1 MSRAMGREAGT
12 PAILGIDFGT
22 TNSEVA
28 VFRSGAPEVLANR
41 DGQKVI
47 PSVVFI
53 DEDGRHHVGQA
64 AKNVVILHPDRTV
77 KSIKRDLGTRRVFQI
92 GGREYAPEEL
102 ASYVFSSL
110 KEAAEAVL
118 GREVQQAVVT
128 VPAYFDDPRR
138 QATRQAAALAGLEVV
153 RLVNEPTAAALAYG
167 VDNRRAGTILVYDLG
182 GGTFDVSILHA
193 GDSVFQVLATRGDAR
208 LGGDDF
214 DWDLAQVLLARFR
227 EETGIDLK
235 EDRLALQKI
244 IQAAEEAKIRL
255 SEAARTKVEIPF
267 LAVQKAQPLHLGT
280 SLTRQELDGLIAS
293 YVERTLLLTRGCLQ
307 DAGLEPGEVDRV
319 LLVGGSTRIPAVR
332 KAVEDLFGRPAET
345 GVNPEEVVAC
355 GAAVQAGIMSGKA
368 ARMVLVDVTPLSLG
382 VETADQKMV
391 ILVPRNTP
399 LPARVQALFTTVSDF
414 QKSATITVL
423 QGERPR
429 AADNIRLGSFRLEDI
444 QPARQGEADIE
455 ITFDIDVEGI
465 VHVSA
470 QDLSTGSRR
479 WIALE
484 GTTQLSQDKVDGILA
499 EARAAELEDLYAK

>member
-1 MSRAMGREAGT
+1 MNRAMGREAGRQT
-12 PAILGIDFGT
+12 IIGIDFGT

-28 VFRSGAPEVLANR
+28 VFRAGAPEVVANR
-41 DGQKVI
+41 EGQKVI

-53 DEDGRHHVGQA
+53 DESGRYHVGQA

-77 KSIKRDLGTRRVFQI
+77 KSVKRELGTRTSFRI
-92 GGREYAPEEL
+92 GTREYAPEEI

-110 KEAAEAVL
+110 KEAAEAKL
-118 GREVQQAVVT
+118 GREVSQAVVT

-167 VDNRRAGTILVYDLG
+167 VDNRQEGIILVYDLG
-182 GGTFDVSILHA
+182 GGTFDVSILRA
-193 GDSVFQVLATRGDAR
+193 GHGVFQVLATRGDAR

-214 DWDLAQVLLARFR
+214 DWQIAQVLLARFR
-227 EETGIDLK
+227 EENGIELK
-235 EDRLALQKI
+235 NDRLALQKI
-244 IQAAEEAKIRL
+244 IQASEEAKIRL
-255 SEAARTKVEIPF
+255 SESTQAKVEIPF
-267 LAVQKAQPLHLGT
+267 LGARKQQPLHLAT
-280 SLTRQELDGLIAS
+280 SLTRQELDELIAS
-293 YVERTLLLTRGCLQ
+293 YVERTVLLTRGCLQ
-307 DAGLEPGEVDRV
+307 DAGLEAGEIDRV
-319 LLVGGSTRIPAVR
+319 LLVGGSTRIPAIR
-332 KAVEDLFGRPAET
+332 RAVEGLFGRPAEA

-355 GAAVQAGIMSGKA
+355 GAAVQAGIMAGQAPK
-368 ARMVLVDVTPLSLG
+368 MILVDVTPLSLG

-391 ILVPRNTP
+391 TLVPRNTP
-399 LPARVQALFTTVSDF
+399 LPARVQALFTTMSDF

-429 AADNIRLGSFRLEDI
+429 AADNIRLGTFRLDDI

-479 WIALE
+479 WISLE
-484 GTTQLSQDKVDGILA
+484 GSTLLSPEKIEGILA